1 MLLDGKPDY
10 EYSEHIKDNTTMV
23 HSETIFIWG
32 KKKNIY
38 LLKSTWTKPLN
49 PNPSCKTINIS
60 IGYMYH
66 KFQVIFY

>member
-32 KKKNIY
+32 KKKKHLFVKIY
-38 LLKSTWTKPLN
+38 MDKTFEPKPF
-49 PNPSCKTINIS
+49 
-60 IGYMYH
+60 M
-66 KFQVIFY
+66 